1 MARKVAIRMQPT
13 LRPGDRAGFSLLEI
27 IAVMVVMALGAV
39 LVLPGLNTGLNGLR
53 LDSAARDMV
62 TLMKTARSQA
72 IAEQKVFRVM
82 LKINPDQPADSYV
95 YANEYEEEI
104 KAFPFPAGVRILV
117 TDPGISGRI
126 SFYPNGR
133 SSGLQFTL
141 HNEQGKALLV
151 NVDPVTGFARLT
163 RPEEGV

>member
-1 MARKVAIRMQPT
+1 MQPT
-13 LRPGDRAGFSLLEI
+13 LRPGNHTGFSLLEI
-27 IAVMVVMALGAV
+27 IVVMVVLALGAV
-39 LVLPGLNTGLNGLR
+39 LILPSLNTGLSGLR
-53 LDSAARDMV
+53 LDAAARDMV
-62 TLMKTARSQA
+62 TLMKIARSQA
-72 IAEQKVFRVM
+72 ISEQKVFRVM
-82 LKINPDQPADSYV
+82 LQINPDQPADSYV

-117 TDPGISGRI
+117 TNSEMSGRI

-141 HNEQGKALLV
+141 RNEKGKALLV
-151 NVDPVTGFARLT
+151 EVDSVTGFARLT